1 MSESTMLSNQ
11 ASELKK
17 QQHAGEINLIEY
29 VRIVWGYRKLI
40 VSLMGASLVIAIFYK
55 ATALISVGPI
65 GKDEGGKYVSMLKG
79 VAGGFFNNAG
89 GASTDNL
96 QIIGLF
102 KTRALADHLIDTLDL
117 MKEFGAK
124 KRDSASA
131 TILSLLEVLE
141 TQEKFVKISVEYT
154 DPKKAA
160 KIVNEAIDYVDYM
173 VNELNIANISN
184 QRAFLEKRLN
194 EVSQSLVNAE
204 DTLRN
209 FQEKHKLV
217 DIMTQTSSTV
227 NTLGVLNAQL
237 IESETEL
244 GIKKQ

>member
-40 VSLMGASLVIAIFYK
+40 VSLMGASLVIAIFYSLLLPNLYK

-184 QRAFLEKRLN
+184 QRAFL
-194 EVSQSLVNAE
+194 
-204 DTLRN
+204 
-209 FQEKHKLV
+209 
-217 DIMTQTSSTV
+217 
-227 NTLGVLNAQL
+227 
-237 IESETEL
+237 
-244 GIKKQ
+244 